1 MKKDNLSI
9 IGIVVGIGMLL
20 YAMGGGGTSLMAFID
35 VKSFIIV
42 IGGSFAALLVSFSM
56 KEIKSIGAYMNVVT
70 KNTVRDKV
78 SFIENIIEISK
89 KARKEGMLSLESE
102 IENLDDEFLKQG
114 VKLIVDGAEEDALV
128 SILESEV
135 ENYEEK
141 MKEGVKF
148 FKQWGAYAPAFG
160 MIGTLVGLIQL
171 LGNMED
177 ITKLVAGMAV
187 ALITTLY
194 GAIAA
199 NLIFLPLADKISL
212 NTAKCVEFINLEY
225 KAIKCIRN
233 GYTPKMIQEILSTYL
248 TKPEKINLDEKMKNS
263 KPRN

>member
-1 MKKDNLSI
+1 MKKDNLSL
-9 IGIVVGIGMLL
+9 IGIVVGVAMLL
-20 YAMGGGGTSLMAFID
+20 YAMSGGGTPLMAFID
-35 VKSFIIV
+35 VKSFVIV

-56 KEIKSIGAYMNVVT
+56 NEIKSIGKYMTIVT
-70 KNTVRDKV
+70 QDTNRDKI
-78 SFIENIIEISK
+78 SFIEEIINISK

-102 IENLDDEFLKQG
+102 IEKMEDPFLKQG
-114 VKLIVDGAEEDALV
+114 IKLIVDGAEEDTLIA
-128 SILESEV
+128 ILESEI
-135 ENYEEK
+135 ENHEER
-141 MKEGVKF
+141 MKQGIKF

-199 NLIFLPLADKISL
+199 NLILLPLADKISL
-212 NTAKCVEFINLEY
+212 NTSKSIDYIMLEY
-225 KAIKCIRN
+225 KAIKCIRA

-248 TKPEKINLDEKMKNS
+248 TEQEKTVLETNMKNA
-263 KPRN
+263 KKN

>member
-1 MKKDNLSI
+1 MKKDNLSL
-9 IGIVVGIGMLL
+9 IGMAVGIAMLL
-20 YAMGGGGTSLMAFID
+20 YAMSGGGTSLMAFID
-35 VKSFIIV
+35 IKSFVIV

-56 KEIKSIGAYMNVVT
+56 NEIKAIGKYMVVVT
-70 KNTVRDKV
+70 QDTNKDKIG
-78 SFIENIIEISK
+78 FIEQIIELSK
-89 KARKEGMLSLESE
+89 KARKEGMLSLESD
-102 IENLDDEFLKQG
+102 IEGMDDEFLKQG
-114 VKLIVDGAEEDALV
+114 IKLIVDGAEEDAI
-128 SILESEV
+128 SNILESLI
-135 ENYEEK
+135 ENHEER
-141 MKEGVKF
+141 MKQGVKF

-199 NLIFLPLADKISL
+199 NLILLPLADKISL
-212 NTAKCVEFINLEY
+212 NTSKAVDFIMLEY
-225 KAIKCIRN
+225 KGIKCLRA

-248 TKPEKINLDEKMKNS
+248 DEQEKTTLNENINNNS
-263 KPRN
+263 KKK

>member
-1 MKKDNLSI
+1 MKKDNLSM
-9 IGIVVGIGMLL
+9 IGIGVGVVMLL
-20 YAMGGGGTSLMAFID
+20 YAASGSGTSLMAFID
-35 VKSFIIV
+35 FKSFVIV

-56 KEIKSIGAYMNVVT
+56 KEIKSIGKYMGIVS
-70 KNTVRDKV
+70 RDTTRDRV
-78 SFIENIIEISK
+78 FFIESIIEISK

-102 IENLDDEFLKQG
+102 VEKLEDEFLKQG
-114 VKLIVDGAEEDALV
+114 IKLIIDGAEEDAIV
-128 SILESEV
+128 AILESEI
-135 ENYEEK
+135 ENYEER
-141 MKEGVKF
+141 MKEGVRF

-199 NLIFLPLADKISL
+199 NLIFLPVADKISL
-212 NTAKCVEFINLEY
+212 NTTKCVDYINLEY
-225 KAIKCIRN
+225 KAIKCIRS
-233 GYTPKMIQEILSTYL
+233 GYTPKLIQEILSTYL
-248 TKPEKINLDEKMKNS
+248 TKEERVVLEEKLKNS
-263 KPRN
+263 KGR

>member
-9 IGIVVGIGMLL
+9 IGIVVGIVMLL
-20 YAMGGGGTSLMAFID
+20 YAMSGGGTSLMAFID
-35 VKSFIIV
+35 FKSFVIV

-56 KEIKSIGAYMNVVT
+56 KEIKSIGSYMNVVT
-70 KNTVRDKV
+70 KNTTKDKV

-89 KARKEGMLSLESE
+89 KARKEGMLSLEGE
-102 IENLDDEFLKQG
+102 IDNLDDEFLKQG
-114 VKLIVDGAEEDALV
+114 IKLIIDGAEEDALV

-212 NTAKCVEFINLEY
+212 NTAKSLEYINLEY
-225 KAIKCIRN
+225 KAIRCIRS
-233 GYTPKMIQEILSTYL
+233 GYTPKMMQEILSTYL
-248 TKPEKINLDEKMKNS
+248 TEFEKTNLDQKMRGAKGKN
-263 KPRN
+263 

>member
-9 IGIVVGIGMLL
+9 IGIAVGVGMLL
-20 YAMGGGGTSLMAFID
+20 YAMSGGGTSLMAFID
-35 VKSFIIV
+35 IKSFVIV

-56 KEIKSIGAYMNVVT
+56 NEIKAVGKYMTVVT
-70 KNTVRDKV
+70 QDTNKDKV
-78 SFIENIIEISK
+78 GFIEQIIELSK
-89 KARKEGMLSLESE
+89 KARKEGMLSLEAD
-102 IENLDDEFLKQG
+102 IEKMDDEFLKQG
-114 VKLIVDGAEEDALV
+114 IRLIVDGAEEDAIV
-128 SILESEV
+128 NILESLID
-135 ENYEEK
+135 NHEEG
-141 MKEGVKF
+141 MKQGVKF

-199 NLIFLPLADKISL
+199 NLILLPLADKISL
-212 NTAKCVEFINLEY
+212 NTAKSIDYIMLEY
-225 KAIKCIRN
+225 KAIKCIRA

-248 TKPEKINLDEKMKNS
+248 DEQEKMTLNTNLNNNS
-263 KPRN
+263 RKK

>member
-9 IGIVVGIGMLL
+9 IGIGVGIAMLL
-20 YAMGGGGTSLMAFID
+20 YAVSGGGTSLMAFVD
-35 VKSFIIV
+35 FKSFVIV
-42 IGGSFAALLVSFSM
+42 IGGSFSALLVNFSM
-56 KEIKSIGAYMNVVT
+56 KELKSIGKYMEVVT
-70 KNTVRDKV
+70 KDTSRDKV
-78 SFIENIIEISK
+78 AFIENIIEISK

-102 IENLDDEFLKQG
+102 LEKIDDDFLKQG
-114 VKLIVDGAEEDALV
+114 IQLIIDGAEEDALV

-135 ENYEEK
+135 ENYEER

-177 ITKLVAGMAV
+177 ITKLVSGMAV

-212 NTAKCVEFINLEY
+212 NTSKCVDYINLEY

-248 TKPEKINLDEKMKNS
+248 TNPEKSDLEEKMKNA
-263 KPRN
+263 KAR